1 MCSGEDVIVATI
13 NGQRRNV
20 GRCQTYVGKRPTVA
34 VVSGAIHARSAS
46 CCSGKDSS
54 DRNDRERPNVAAVQT
69 VVYRRP
75 AVAIVCRSD
84 RTNREPALTSESP
97 KGQLKDLAAGLAD
110 YRRQHARLL
119 QYARTTKDD
128 LRNGF
133 VARQGCDAYQW
144 ALLISTHE
152 QRHILQIRGIKT
164 DPKFPRDTHRYY
176 GEVMEEPD
184 RPAALVLVRHAEA
197 RNVARKGNRFFL
209 DDESRKAVQGVP
221 DQSVPITDEGRRQA
235 QMTGLAIRSEFGTFD
250 YVYHS
255 GYRRTQETA
264 EHILAVYTPEE
275 RDAIRV
281 RHHLFLRERDAGWMY
296 DMTTAE
302 AEAAFPWLQGYWD
315 TFGRFFARPPGG
327 EEPGRSGGARGP
339 VSGHAIQYWPG
350 QRILVV
356 GHGGTLRVFR
366 YLLERWSHDE
376 FLERWE
382 SEPVD
387 NCAVTAYAHDRASG
401 RLTLRS
407 LNVMHWRRT

>member
-1 MCSGEDVIVATI
+1 
-13 NGQRRNV
+13 
-20 GRCQTYVGKRPTVA
+20 
-34 VVSGAIHARSAS
+34 
-46 CCSGKDSS
+46 
-54 DRNDRERPNVAAVQT
+54 
-69 VVYRRP
+69 
-75 AVAIVCRSD
+75 
-84 RTNREPALTSESP
+84 
-97 KGQLKDLAAGLAD
+97 
-110 YRRQHARLL
+110 
-119 QYARTTKDD
+119 
-128 LRNGF
+128 
-133 VARQGCDAYQW
+133 
-144 ALLISTHE
+144 
-152 QRHILQIRGIKT
+152 
-164 DPKFPRDTHRYY
+164 
-176 GEVMEEPD
+176 MEEPD
-184 RPAALVLVRHAEA
+184 RPSVLVLVRHAESA

-264 EHILAVYTPEE
+264 EHILAAYTPEE

-281 RHHLFLRERDAGWMY
+281 RHHLFLRERDAGWTY

-327 EEPGRSGGARGP
+327 ESLAEVAERVYLFLGMLFRDR
-339 VSGHAIQYWPG
+339 PG

-356 GHGGTLRVFR
+356 SHGGTLRVFR

-401 RLTLRS
+401 RLMLRA
-407 LNVMHWRRT
+407 LNVMHWQPLT